1 MKIPL
6 NNGYRLAS
14 DKRQWMVQ
22 RYEGTA
28 TSGKRAGEEIWR
40 SLSFHPTATKA
51 VSHHAETLVRLSD
64 AETLDQAIA
73 DVKKI
78 TDELTK
84 ALQAPEFEVHVK

>member
-22 RYEGTA
+22 RFDGLRTDAE
-28 TSGKRAGEEIWR
+28 RRGEEIWT
-40 SLSFHPTATKA
+40 SLSFHRTASHA

-64 AETLDQAIA
+64 AETLDQAIK